1 MRNAPLIL
9 TRIKIAVFAI
19 FLVAPVLSLAVF
31 GVTDIY
37 GGSDHP
43 EFPRIGQ
50 VLKKRGKLDE
60 LGNAVLHRSL
70 AMKEAIR
77 LRSWIGY
84 RLVGFVDT
92 EQVVSGEAGWLF
104 YRADFAQGACLDA
117 GRAARD
123 LTQLETLIDLT
134 RAAGIDMIVSI
145 SPDKST
151 IYPEMLN
158 QTMRGYWRCQP
169 RDGPLLRAMMR
180 DHAPR
185 LIDHA
190 LPILAAKAQDPG
202 RRLYY
207 ATDTHWTPMG
217 AATAL
222 RQLLAAVLPGAAIP
236 PPTASSGMLQQQT
249 DLSRMLLLQQTE
261 PGPLP
266 ERAWRDALV
275 ALNPAPLAHR
285 TLLIR
290 DSFYGVLLRDLQ
302 AVFPGLLELGY
313 SLKGEPDTSA
323 IEIADRIIVNS
334 VERSLLPRIERGP
347 LDWDAPIVTALVAR
361 NRSRAEG
368 CTDFAPVPAPQGRL
382 AMPALPAEML
392 PCLRVT
398 VQMKKGS
405 ADLAIALADKS
416 GAFVPGRAIELEL
429 VQDGAQVTLVLPEG
443 VTAAELRLDP
453 KRAVLSAVEIGRIAR
468 PDLPSDHRPSET
480 P

>member
-1 MRNAPLIL
+1 MRIAPLML
-9 TRIKIAVFAI
+9 TRIKIALFAVF
-19 FLVAPVLSLAVF
+19 LMAPLLSLAIF
-31 GVTDIY
+31 GVTEIY

-60 LGNAVLHRSL
+60 FGNAVLHRSV

-84 RLVGFVDT
+84 RLVGFVDA
-92 EQVVSGEAGWLF
+92 ERVVSGEAGWLF
-104 YRADFAQGACLDA
+104 YRADFAKGACLDA
-117 GRAARD
+117 ERAARD
-123 LTQLETLIDLT
+123 LTQLETLIDLS
-134 RAAGIDMIVSI
+134 RAAGIDMIVSV
-145 SPDKST
+145 SPDKSA
-151 IYPEMLN
+151 IYPEMLH

-169 RDGPLLRAMMR
+169 RDGALLRAMMR

-190 LPILAAKAQDPG
+190 LPILAAKAEDPG
-202 RRLYY
+202 RRLYF

-217 AATAL
+217 AAPAL
-222 RQLLAAVLPGAAIP
+222 RQLLEAVLPGAAIP
-236 PPTASSGMLQQQT
+236 PPTASAEMLRQPT

-261 PGPLP
+261 PEPLP
-266 ERAWRDALV
+266 ARGWRDAL
-275 ALNPAPLAHR
+275 AGLNPAPQAER

-290 DSFYGVLLRDLQ
+290 DSFYGMLLQDLR

-313 SLKGEPDTSA
+313 TSKGKLDTSA

-347 LDWDAPIVTALVAR
+347 LDWDAPIVLALVAR
-361 NRSRAEG
+361 NRAYAEG
-368 CTDFAPVPAPQGRL
+368 CTGFAPVAPPQDKP

-398 VQMKKGS
+398 VQMKKNS
-405 ADLAIALADKS
+405 ADLAIALADES
-416 GAFVPGRAIELEL
+416 GAFVPGRAITVELTA
-429 VQDGAQVTLVLPEG
+429 DSAQVSLVLPAG
-443 VTAAELRLDP
+443 VTAAALDLDP
-453 KRAVLSAVEIGRIAR
+453 KRAVLGAVEIGRIAR
-468 PDLPSDHRPSET
+468 PDLPSDRRPSAT